1 MIALAAE
8 DIADLRR
15 WAISAAVVVVAHG
28 AVAASVMRWRE
39 AVEPADTAAAIVIDF
54 APILQGPVTTQ
65 TETPPGPEQV
75 MAEATPEQKIE
86 HQPVEEPPQL
96 KPAPDAEL
104 AIETPKE
111 IQQETEV
118 PHTPAPTTTAPQSAP
133 MQMAAIPAAPTQGQ
147 LNPNNPR
154 AIPTW
159 KMQIVALLER
169 NKRYPA
175 AARSRRQQGIAH
187 VFFSLDRQG
196 RVLDS
201 RIVRSAGA
209 ASLDE
214 EALALLNRAQP
225 FPPPPPQL
233 ADERVTLTVPI
244 RFSLR

>member
-1 MIALAAE
+1 
-8 DIADLRR
+8 
-15 WAISAAVVVVAHG
+15 
-28 AVAASVMRWRE
+28 
-39 AVEPADTAAAIVIDF
+39 VIEF
-54 APILQGPVTTQ
+54 APILQGPAAPQ
-65 TETPPGPEQV
+65 TDIPPGPEQV

-86 HQPVEEPPQL
+86 HQPVEDPPQL
-96 KPAPDAEL
+96 KPAPDPEL